1 MTRHFLF
8 IIFVQLQGIDSLG
21 SHLLILSPFRIL
33 RIHSIQQ
40 NGTKMNLP
48 ESQPFVEFVMLADRS
63 ESINGKLYVMGGA
76 WDRLF
81 LTETPKPYSLYIAV
95 SIVVPWSATN
105 EEHRLGVMIVD
116 ADATE
121 VARAQ
126 INFTPG
132 TPPQIR
138 RTESQK
144 VLVSAGITPT
154 FQAPGAYRVTATVDD
169 NPETARDTV
178 FYVNL
183 KQGPQAS

>member
-21 SHLLILSPFRIL
+21 S
-33 RIHSIQQ
+33 
-40 NGTKMNLP
+40 

-154 FQAPGAYRVTATVDD
+154 FQAPGTYRVTATVDD